1 MSYSEVVHRRHLRHA
16 PIVIHFEALTLAAY
30 FIRDA
35 AGGMLRYYSSILH
48 LEALWFVPDLAAIC
62 CIVLFIKRCIIRNQS
77 LLAFI
82 VLLQIIMSLVIGY
95 VFLGTFNA
103 ALSSFK
109 MIAPIF
115 VGFCFC
121 DAHLGSYKRLLWVLS
136 LTFYMSLVGVYL
148 SAYVPMPWVGFTY
161 ESFGASRTA
170 GRLWWSMSEQRLA
183 GFAADNTMAGFFILI
198 TFVLTSVRS
207 STLWCLVFGSL
218 SIYAIRLTTSKTTM
232 VVLGVYLL
240 CLLVVRA
247 LPERMRFPAVRLLA
261 LWSFGAIFLPFIL
274 MILLSGTD
282 LTHASSFLFSMQDRI
297 NNSWQLPFSYLYQLM
312 PIGLVTG
319 CGLGCFNYPMQLFSP
334 WASLWVPVD
343 NFYIGTYLMFGLPFV
358 GFMWMVFRAA
368 FTITDVY
375 KLCTI
380 FTMNLFTITVL
391 SYGPATGLLMMAL
404 GFSQVFSLE
413 TSRKLQ
419 GNSDRMSIIPVAAPI
434 GAAE

>member
-1 MSYSEVVHRRHLRHA
+1 MHRRQARSE
-16 PIVIHFEALTLAAY
+16 PIVIHFEAIALAMY

-35 AGGMLRYYSSILH
+35 AGGMLRYYSSIYGV
-48 LEALWFVPDLAAIC
+48 EALWFLPDIAAIG
-62 CIVLFIKRCIIRNQS
+62 CIVLFVNRCIIRNQS
-77 LLAFI
+77 IFAFI
-82 VLLQIIMSLVIGY
+82 VLVQILLSLVIGY

-121 DAHLGSYKRLLWVLS
+121 DVSLGSYKRLLSILA
-136 LTFYMSLVGVYL
+136 LTFYLSIGGVYL
-148 SAYVPMPWVGFTY
+148 SAYVPLPWVGFTY
-161 ESFGASRTA
+161 ESFGAARTA
-170 GRLWWSMSEQRLA
+170 GRLWWTMSEQRLA

-198 TFVLTSVRS
+198 TFVLTSIRS
-207 STLWCLVFGSL
+207 STIWCLVFGSL
-218 SIYAIRLTTSKTTM
+218 SMYAIRLTTSKTTM
-232 VVLGVYLL
+232 VVLGIYLL
-240 CLLVVRA
+240 CLLIVRV
-247 LPERMRFPAVRLLA
+247 LPERMRLPAVRHLA
-261 LWSFGAIFLPFIL
+261 LWSFAAIFIPFIL
-274 MILLSGTD
+274 ILFLSGTN
-282 LTHASSFLFSMQDRI
+282 LTTTSSFLFSMQDRI
-297 NNSWQLPFSYLYQLM
+297 NNSWQLPFSYLWQLM

-368 FTITDVY
+368 FLITDVY

-391 SYGPATGLLMMAL
+391 SYGPATGLLMIAL
-404 GFSQVFSLE
+404 GFSQVFSLDA
-413 TSRKLQ
+413 SRQ
-419 GNSDRMSIIPVAAPI
+419 MHRNSAGRDRVPVLPASPPLA
-434 GAAE
+434 AAE